1 MPGRGGIQLL
11 PTLPGTKKIDVVT
24 PGEYTVLIIGVLIF
38 AVGVGLSVFAWF
50 RVQAKEDKIAALNVD
65 IEQIERSRIVKD
77 EQTIIA
83 FRKQLAPVG
92 NILDNH
98 IFVTQGLE
106 ALENLIHSKVQVKNL
121 SVQTQ
126 QGMISVKGLTL
137 DYTTIAQQLAT
148 FLRKNKH
155 ITSAVLGGMQSN
167 NAGGLDFDVSLVVNA
182 DAFFRRQP
190 SPTPRPSPSGKPSP
204 TVSPKP

>member
-24 PGEYTVLIIGVLIF
+24 PGEYTVLVIGVLVF
-38 AVGVGLSVFAWF
+38 ALGVGFSLFVWF
-50 RVQAKEDKIAALNVD
+50 QVQAKEAKVTALNVE
-65 IEQIERSRIVKD
+65 IEQIEKSRIVKD

-92 NILDNH
+92 SILDNH
-98 IFVTQGLE
+98 MFVTQGLT
-106 ALENLIHSKVQVKNL
+106 ALENLIHEKVQVKNL
-121 SVQTQ
+121 SIQAQ
-126 QGMISVKGLTL
+126 QGAVSVKGFAP

-148 FLRKNKH
+148 FLRKNKNV
-155 ITSAVLGGMQSN
+155 TSAVLGGMQTN
-167 NAGGLDFDVSLVVNA
+167 NAGGLDFDVSLSVGV

-204 TVSPKP
+204 ATSPKL

>member
-11 PTLPGTKKIDVVT
+11 PTLPGTKKIDVAT

-38 AVGVGLSVFAWF
+38 AVGIGFSLFAWLQ
-50 RVQAKEDKIAALNVD
+50 VKAKEEKIAALNVE
-65 IEQIERSRIVKD
+65 IEQIEKSRIVKD

-92 NILDNH
+92 SILDNH
-98 IFVTQGLE
+98 IFVSQGLT
-106 ALENLIHSKVQVKNL
+106 ALEGLIHSKVQVKNL
-121 SVQTQ
+121 SIQAQEGFV
-126 QGMISVKGLTL
+126 SVRGFAP

-155 ITSAVLGGMQSN
+155 VTSAVLGGMQTN
-167 NAGGLDFDVSLVVNA
+167 NAGGLDFDVSLSVNS
-182 DAFFRRQP
+182 DAFFKKQP

-204 TVSPKP
+204 AVSPQL